1 MIVDY
6 KLIQADGNMALAAE
20 VMRFAKDGWD
30 VLGAPI
36 ITGTIS
42 MTTEMVDGEARAVN
56 EIKTIYA
63 QAIILREPE
72 SAELRRL
79 RDIEMHVDRI
89 VTELDN
95 PCTDELGMVTF
106 AHEELTK
113 VLRGGQF
120 ERKR

>member
-1 MIVDY
+1 MTIKDY

-20 VMRFAKDGWD
+20 VMRFVREGWEPLGRPFMLERVVHFDDDGRE
-30 VLGAPI
+30 LQGPFYF
-36 ITGTIS
+36 
-42 MTTEMVDGEARAVN
+42 
-56 EIKTIYA
+56 YA
-63 QAIILREPE
+63 QAIILSEPE
-72 SAELRRL
+72 HAELARL
-79 RDIEMHVDRI
+79 RDIERHVDRI

-95 PCTDELGMVTF
+95 PIADELGMVTF